1 MSYTVH
7 YQDTIPLVI
16 FLSWNLLRA
25 EILFLG
31 ESVEFVATLLK
42 GRITL
47 VSLSNSKLV
56 FSQILHSV
64 DLFL

>member
-56 FSQILHSV
+56 LSQILHSV